1 MQSAIGSV
9 AAAAEQAFNPYAG
22 RVLELM
28 KFFMVLTNDEDLR
41 SRARST
47 ELVGIV
53 AMSVGRKGM
62 EAILP
67 PFIDAAISVIALLFC
82 IFELKISFC
91 GRKSS
96 QLTKFQGFGLEFS
109 ELREYTHGFFS
120 NIAEILDDTF
130 AQVCMNF
137 YQVGFIKV
145 SILVVM
151 FKLTEKHCFA
161 VFASR
166 YATSICFVQS

>member
-22 RVLELM
+22 RVLEAM

-41 SRARST
+41 ARARST

-67 PFIDAAISVIALLFC
+67 PFIDAAISVVALLFC
-82 IFELKISFC
+82 MSFC
-91 GRKSS
+91 GRESS
-96 QLTKFQGFGLEFS
+96 PL
-109 ELREYTHGFFS
+109 
-120 NIAEILDDTF
+120 
-130 AQVCMNF
+130 
-137 YQVGFIKV
+137 
-145 SILVVM
+145 
-151 FKLTEKHCFA
+151 
-161 VFASR
+161 
-166 YATSICFVQS
+166 